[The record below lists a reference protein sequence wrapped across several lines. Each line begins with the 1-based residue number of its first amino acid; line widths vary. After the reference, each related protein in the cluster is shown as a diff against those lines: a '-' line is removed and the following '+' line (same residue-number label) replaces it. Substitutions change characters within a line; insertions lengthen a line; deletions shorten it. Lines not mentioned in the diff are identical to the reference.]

1 MVIMVKGTC
10 GRITRQDYATGK
22 GKNPCGKTV
31 KVDNP
36 YEIWRNE
43 ASGFEWRVLKKYQ
56 TPAKEDENF
65 AKAKEGKMNY
75 TRWFCAVKSPM
86 TYDSWEYGDVY
97 AQDIVTYGERVI

>member
-1 MVIMVKGTC
+1 MVKGTC
-10 GRITRQDYATGK
+10 GRITRQDYAKGK

-36 YEIWRNE
+36 YEIWKDSS
-43 ASGFEWRVLKKYQ
+43 SGFEWRVVKKYQ

-65 AKAKEGKMNY
+65 KKALMGHVNY

-86 TYDSWEYGDVY
+86 TYGSWEYGDVY
-97 AQDIVTYGERVI
+97 AQDVDTYGERVK